1 MLFRS
6 DMVKN
11 GEIEILKNLFSAP
24 IPLIDYVLN
33 TILSQFDLK
42 NAVQKD
48 TCLKESLAFLHQLS
62 PVIQEEYKSWLAQ
75 RLNLPSHLIKVQS
88 TQKFQNPAI
97 QDSFPADI
105 ASTQESF
112 YGLAEKIIIK
122 SILEDMSLLDFVLN
136 YLEPQMFH
144 SQTLAYQKLL
154 QGELE
159 SSPLIG
165 ILLDSKI
172 KAQTKENLKQQIIM
186 ILYRYY
192 DEQRKLLLQNSS
204 LSLREKSFLLRK
216 YQKYLEDLKKGD
228 LALYESVGTF

>member
-1 MLFRS
+1 
-6 DMVKN
+6 
-11 GEIEILKNLFSAP
+11 
-24 IPLIDYVLN
+24 
-33 TILSQFDLK
+33 
-42 NAVQKD
+42 
-48 TCLKESLAFLHQLS
+48 
-62 PVIQEEYKSWLAQ
+62 
-75 RLNLPSHLIKVQS
+75 
-88 TQKFQNPAI
+88 
-97 QDSFPADI
+97 
-105 ASTQESF
+105 
-112 YGLAEKIIIK
+112 
-122 SILEDMSLLDFVLN
+122 MSLLDFVLN